1 MMSAS
6 AINLDPDRVTV
17 LTGPTAGGK
26 SALALDLAECAN
38 GVIINADA
46 SQMYR
51 DLAIVS
57 ARPTPEEEAALPHRL
72 YGVLAGDDVCTVS
85 RWVALAKAEIAAARG
100 RGQQPIIVGG
110 TGMYLTALVH
120 GLAPVPA
127 IADDVRATV
136 RLLDTAAARAALEQE
151 DPAAAARLMP
161 ADRQRTLRALEVVRS
176 TGRTL
181 ADWQQRRDGGIGVAA
196 VQGIIVDRPRAELN
210 ARAATRLDAMLAAGA
225 LDEVAALLAL
235 GLPADVPVMKAL
247 AVPQLA
253 AHLAGAIDLDAAMAQ
268 ALHVTRQY
276 QKRQQTWAR
285 NQFPDWQRSGPDWTA
300 AFSALQ
306 PPSAAIRSSR

>member
-1 MMSAS
+1 MSAS
-6 AINLDPDRVTV
+6 AINLDPERVTV

-26 SALALDLAECAN
+26 SALALDLARHVG

-46 SQMYR
+46 SQLYR

-57 ARPTPEEEAALPHRL
+57 ARPTAAEEAMVPHRL
-72 YGVLAGDDVCTVS
+72 YGVLAGADVCTAA
-85 RWVALAKAEIAAARG
+85 RWAEMARAEIAGARAAG
-100 RGQQPIIVGG
+100 RQPIIVGG

-127 IADDVRATV
+127 IDEGVRATV
-136 RLLDTAAARAALEQE
+136 RALDTASARAALERE

-176 TGRTL
+176 TGRPL
-181 ADWQQRRDGGIGVAA
+181 AEWQQKREGGLGAAA
-196 VQGIIVDRPRAELN
+196 VQGIIVDRPRAELH
-210 ARAATRLDAMLAAGA
+210 ARAETRLQLMLAAGA

-235 GLPADVPVMKAL
+235 GLPVDLPVMKAL

-253 AHLAGAIDLDAAMAQ
+253 AHLAGQISLEAAMEQ
-268 ALHVTRQY
+268 ALFATRQY
-276 QKRQQTWAR
+276 QKRQSTWVR
-285 NQFPDWQRSGPDWTA
+285 NQFPDWQRVTP
-300 AFSALQ
+300 L
-306 PPSAAIRSSR
+306 R

>member
-1 MMSAS
+1 MSAS

-26 SALALDLAECAN
+26 SALALGLAARVN

-46 SQMYR
+46 SQLYR

-57 ARPTPEEEAALPHRL
+57 ARPSADETALVPHSL
-72 YGVLAGDDVCTVS
+72 YGVLAGDDVCTAA
-85 RWVALAKAEIAAARG
+85 RWVEMARAEIAAARAAG
-100 RGQQPIIVGG
+100 RQPIIVGG
-110 TGMYLTALVH
+110 TGMYLAALVQ

-127 IADDVRATV
+127 IDAAVRAEV
-136 RLLDTAAARAALEQE
+136 RALDTAAARAALERE

-181 ADWQQRRDGGIGVAA
+181 ADWQQQRAGGLGAAA
-196 VQGIIVDRPRAELN
+196 VQGLVVDRPRDELN
-210 ARAATRLDAMLAAGA
+210 ARAEARLAAMLAAGA
-225 LDEVAALLAL
+225 LNEVAALVAK

-253 AHLAGAIDLDAAMAQ
+253 AHLAGRISLDEAMRQ
-268 ALHVTRQY
+268 ALVVTRQY

-285 NQFPDWQRSGPDWTA
+285 HQFPDWPRVST
-300 AFSALQ
+300 
-306 PPSAAIRSSR
+306 

>member
-6 AINLDPDRVTV
+6 AINLDPERVTV

-26 SALALDLAECAN
+26 SALALDLAAQVG

-46 SQMYR
+46 SQLYR

-57 ARPTPEEEAALPHRL
+57 ARPTADEEAAVPHRL
-72 YGVLAGDDVCTVS
+72 YGVLAGDDVCTAA
-85 RWVALAKAEIAAARG
+85 RWVELAKAEITAARAAG
-100 RGQQPIIVGG
+100 RQPIIVGG
-110 TGMYLTALVH
+110 TGLYLAALVN

-127 IADDVRATV
+127 IAEDVRAAV
-136 RLLDTAAARAALEQE
+136 RSLDTAAARAALERE

-181 ADWQQRRDGGIGVAA
+181 ADWQQQRVGGLGEGA
-196 VQGIIVDRPRAELN
+196 VQGFVVDRPRAALH
-210 ARAATRLDAMLAAGA
+210 ARAEARLAAMLAEGA
-225 LDEVAALLAL
+225 LDEVAALMAK
-235 GLPADVPVMKAL
+235 GLPADLPVMKAL

-253 AHLAGAIDLDAAMAQ
+253 AHLAGHRSLGDAMTE
-268 ALHVTRQY
+268 ALVATRQY

-285 NQFPDWQRSGPDWTA
+285 HQFPAWTRLDPA
-300 AFSALQ
+300 
-306 PPSAAIRSSR
+306 

>member
-6 AINLDPDRVTV
+6 AISLDPERVTV

-26 SALALDLAECAN
+26 SALALKLAARVN

-46 SQMYR
+46 SQLYR

-57 ARPTPEEEAALPHRL
+57 ARPTAAEEAAVLHRL
-72 YGVLAGDDVCTVS
+72 YGVLAGDDVCSVA
-85 RWVALAKAEIAAARG
+85 RWVELAKAEIASARAAG
-100 RGQQPIIVGG
+100 RQPIIVGG

-127 IADDVRATV
+127 IDEQVRAAV
-136 RLLDTAAARAALEQE
+136 RALDTTRARAALETE
-151 DPAAAARLMP
+151 DRGAAARLMP

-181 ADWQQRRDGGIGVAA
+181 ADWQQRRDGGLGVAA

-210 ARAATRLDAMLAAGA
+210 ARAEQRLAAMLAAGA
-225 LDEVAALLAL
+225 RDEVAALLAL
-235 GLPADVPVMKAL
+235 ELPADVPVMKAL

-253 AHLAGAIDLDAAMAQ
+253 AHLAGRCSIDDAMAQ
-268 ALHVTRQY
+268 ALIATRQY

-285 NQFPDWQRSGPDWTA
+285 NQFPDWQR
-300 AFSALQ
+300 AFPA
-306 PPSAAIRSSR
+306 

>member
-1 MMSAS
+1 MSAS
-6 AINLDPDRVTV
+6 AISLDPERVTV

-26 SALALDLAECAN
+26 SALALELAARVN

-46 SQMYR
+46 SQLYR

-57 ARPTPEEEAALPHRL
+57 ARPTAAEEAAVPHRL
-72 YGVLAGDDVCTVS
+72 YGVLAGADVCSVA
-85 RWVALAKAEIAAARG
+85 RWVELAKAEIAAARAAG
-100 RGQQPIIVGG
+100 RQPIIVGG

-127 IADDVRATV
+127 IDEQVRAAV
-136 RLLDTAAARAALEQE
+136 RALDTASARAALERE
-151 DPAAAARLMP
+151 DPGAAARLMP

-181 ADWQQRRDGGIGVAA
+181 ADWQQRRDGGLGEAA

-210 ARAATRLDAMLAAGA
+210 ARAERRLSAMLAAGA

-235 GLPADVPVMKAL
+235 GLPAEVPVMKAL

-253 AHLAGAIDLDAAMAQ
+253 AHLAGQVSLAEAKAQ
-268 ALHVTRQY
+268 ALAATRQY

-285 NQFPDWQRSGPDWTA
+285 NQFPDWQRACPG
-300 AFSALQ
+300 
-306 PPSAAIRSSR
+306 